1 MPFSGR
7 RDSFAS
13 DTGHDGGS
21 VSIDDVQALL
31 DGLGFNALAAE
42 LQNTAVAQRGSL
54 EFRLQDK
61 QAMVVTHR
69 LSNVRDLA
77 RANAAYP
84 LRFTSQFACQNPF
97 FLVFIIHPWFE
108 GHTFHQN
115 FANVTN
121 SFGRE
126 IAANAFRSF
135 VNDATL
141 VEGIPRSEAI
151 RLLSGIVFLN
161 GWPSEGTDAP
171 QPRPFARI
179 FLNSSATHRLKVSD
193 FSAFTRAFGDGVT
206 VEQID
211 VPRAGGQAEPT
222 LVSEGRGVIDSA
234 VPTARR
240 YQVADDGKAPI
251 GMIGAFSTWPAPA
264 FGLTMPAQCLLC
276 LRSLRKMA
284 RR

>member
-1 MPFSGR
+1 M
-7 RDSFAS
+7 
-13 DTGHDGGS
+13 
-21 VSIDDVQALL
+21 
-31 DGLGFNALAAE
+31 
-42 LQNTAVAQRGSL
+42 
-54 EFRLQDK
+54 
-61 QAMVVTHR
+61 MVTHR

-77 RANAAYP
+77 RANGAYP
-84 LRFTSQFACQNPF
+84 LRFTSQFARQNPF

-115 FANVTN
+115 FAGVTN
-121 SFGRE
+121 LFGRE

-141 VEGIPRSEAI
+141 VEGIPRSEAA

-179 FLNSSATHRLKVSD
+179 YLNSSATHRLKVSD

-211 VPRAGGQAEPT
+211 VPRAGGSKGKWLLAA
-222 LVSEGRGVIDSA
+222 GVA
-234 VPTARR
+234 VAVAVLGFLLWARR
-240 YQVADDGKAPI
+240 
-251 GMIGAFSTWPAPA
+251 
-264 FGLTMPAQCLLC
+264 
-276 LRSLRKMA
+276 
-284 RR
+284 